1 MIRAIINPST
11 VLVYIRINSVIY
23 LVRHLIRQSV
33 LSCSITLLICW
44 AKLGAGEAAPPW
56 IAGPVGPGT
65 PVAKWGA
72 CVKDERRNEWLW
84 FGGTGGMSASGALLT
99 WRLQEGNWRR
109 AEYPMTPLCRDALAL
124 TSEARA
130 LHAAIANRYYLA
142 ETTQTAAARLET
154 EARKLA
160 TAVDAL
166 PLTLARHRGLAKE
179 ATQGLATVKAGRPGV
194 DALAGT
200 RTAWLALQRLGWSL
214 GAEPPPRSY
223 PGLAY
228 DAQTET
234 IVLFGGEGEHGAMND
249 TWLYDCKTRTWSE
262 AQPALAPS
270 PRCAHGMVAGDGKA
284 WIVAGFEPFGSMG
297 YCAGLWA
304 RLPAEIWEFDLAGRS
319 WRRLSA
325 GEGAPQQ
332 GSMQPAYIL
341 QRSADGKQLSWSA
354 DILSYGKKKG
364 ELTGSL
370 ALPGGDAGTAQAGT
384 PPGTLRTRGVG
395 FDPAW
400 YEAVPPAD
408 AEATAAALAALPAN
422 IWVNVKPP
430 VRHVNRDWGTTVLDL
445 DRDQLLHWAGGHS
458 SHCGTD
464 VAHYSLPLNRWHI
477 LYTPELPFENTY
489 SNDGAP
495 VPPLTVKPWGPHS
508 YLSYAWDEISGKM
521 IWAGRH
527 VAFGQTNPGGLWTY
541 DPATYTWSAEPW
553 KFAGGTFD
561 VERHKTC
568 MVRTPKGIVLWADK
582 TTGSGGPTGLWLAD
596 VQARTFRPLAAT
608 EAKDSSL
615 PRATFGDNQGIAY
628 DAKRDRV
635 LLFQFALADKAKIW
649 ACALKTGAISV
660 LTPANAERF
669 PDVSMGREATWLP
682 DEDLVLVPSRGKPQQ
697 RTLVY
702 DCAAD
707 AWLEMPG
714 ACTAGDKPD
723 PGYGVSTGV
732 EWDPKRKLLW
742 LVQTDGAVYAMRFQR
757 ASAGLKP
764 LP

>member
-1 MIRAIINPST
+1 MFACLAGAS
-11 VLVYIRINSVIY
+11 
-23 LVRHLIRQSV
+23 
-33 LSCSITLLICW
+33 
-44 AKLGAGEAAPPW
+44 AGEAAPPPAPW

-65 PVAKWGA
+65 PPAKWGA

-84 FGGTGGMSASGALLT
+84 FGGSGGQSTTGALLT
-99 WRLQEGNWRR
+99 WRLQDGAWRR
-109 AEYPMTPLCRDALAL
+109 AEYPTPKLCREVLALAG
-124 TSEARA
+124 EARA
-130 LHAAIANRYYLA
+130 LYAAAANRYYLA
-142 ETTQTAAARLET
+142 ETAKTAAVRLDEA
-154 EARKLA
+154 ARKLA
-160 TAVDAL
+160 AATGAL
-166 PLTLARHRGLAKE
+166 KLTGARQQALAAEAAKGLA
-179 ATQGLATVKAGRPGV
+179 ALGAAGRPGV
-194 DALAGT
+194 EALAGA
-200 RTAWLALQRLGWSL
+200 RQAWLALQRLGWSL

-223 PGLAY
+223 PGMAY

-249 TWLYDCKTRTWSE
+249 TWLYDCKTRTWRE

-270 PRCAHGMVAGDGKA
+270 PRCGHGMVAGDGKA
-284 WIVAGFEPFGSMG
+284 WIVSGFEPFGSMG

-304 RLPAEIWEFDLAGRS
+304 RLPAEVWEFDISGSA

-325 GEGAPQQ
+325 GEGAAQPGQ
-332 GSMQPAYIL
+332 MQPAYAL
-341 QRSADGKQLSWSA
+341 SRTPDGKQLAWTA

-364 ELTGSL
+364 EITGTL
-370 ALPGGDAGTAQAGT
+370 ALPGSDAGTAQAGT
-384 PPGTLRTRGVG
+384 APGTLRTRGLG

-400 YEAVPPAD
+400 YEAVPAAD
-408 AEATAAALAALPAN
+408 AGATAAALAGLPAN
-422 IWVNVKPP
+422 TWVNVKPP
-430 VRHVNRDWGTTVLDL
+430 VRHVNRDWGTTILDL

-464 VAHYSLPLNRWHI
+464 VAHYALALNRWHI
-477 LYTPELPFENTY
+477 LYTPELPFEYTY

-495 VPPLTVKPWGPHS
+495 APPLTVKPWGPHS
-508 YLSYAWDEISGKM
+508 YLSYAWDAVTGKM

-527 VAFGQTNPGGLWTY
+527 GSSSQTNPGGLWTY

-553 KFAGGTFD
+553 TFEGGSFD

-568 MVRTPKGIVLWADK
+568 MVGTPKGIVLWADK
-582 TTGSGGPTGLWLAD
+582 TTGTGGPTGLWLAD
-596 VQARTFRPLAAT
+596 VQARVFRPLTAT
-608 EAKDSSL
+608 DPKDATL

-628 DAKRDRV
+628 DAKRERV
-635 LLFQFALADKAKIW
+635 LLFHFGIAEKQKIW
-649 ACALKTGAISV
+649 SCALKTGAV
-660 LTPANAERF
+660 TALTPGNAERF
-669 PDVSMGREATWLP
+669 PADVTMGREATYLP
-682 DEDLVLVPSRGKPQQ
+682 EDDLVLVPTRGKPQ

-714 ACTAGDKPD
+714 ACSGGDKPD

-742 LVQTDGAVYAMRFQR
+742 LVQTDGSVYAMRFAR
-757 ASAGLKP
+757 GTAGLKP